1 VNPQRAGRFRPD
13 LAGALAARLRRTPPG
28 PLLAGRE
35 AVVAFCPDRGE
46 AATVELH
53 HGRLLGRRGAPATPA
68 TATVRGSAEVLSA
81 VLTGADS
88 GVRAFL
94 AGDITVRGDLALALA
109 LDGLFNEFEQLPDQW
124 PRASQVTAHHIA
136 TAYLDAGPR
145 DARPLVLLHGL
156 GATNAS
162 LLPLLWNLAED
173 YRVIA
178 PDLPG
183 FGASAAPRGTY
194 SAAWFMPWLRDFCRQ
209 VGATH
214 PVLIGNSLGGRI
226 ALEAGLTR
234 PDDFAGLVLLCP
246 APAFRRLRQWVPV
259 VRVVR
264 PGLARVAF
272 PVGHRFVVG
281 AIRTMFAK
289 PDRLPQPWYD
299 SAADEFLRVNASPAH
314 RVAFF
319 ATMRAIY
326 LDEAFGDR
334 GFWTRL
340 PSLTPPALFVWGD
353 RDRLVPA
360 SFARHVDAALPGAT
374 SVVLEDSGHV
384 PQFEHPARTA
394 ALVREFLA
402 SLPA

>member
-1 VNPQRAGRFRPD
+1 M
-13 LAGALAARLRRTPPG
+13 
-28 PLLAGRE
+28 
-35 AVVAFCPDRGE
+35 
-46 AATVELH
+46 
-53 HGRLLGRRGAPATPA
+53 
-68 TATVRGSAEVLSA
+68 
-81 VLTGADS
+81 
-88 GVRAFL
+88 
-94 AGDITVRGDLALALA
+94 
-109 LDGLFNEFEQLPDQW
+109 
-124 PRASQVTAHHIA
+124 PR
-136 TAYLDAGPR
+136 PR

-214 PVLIGNSLGGRI
+214 PVLIGNSLGGRV